1 MKSKPRILIV
11 DDHPLNRRVPAL
23 LLKQH
28 GWVCARASSGRQA
41 LTKLA
46 AARFDA
52 VLLDLSMPDISGY
65 ELCHRIRTDEALRHL
80 RVIAYTSL
88 SSNEDVIRGAGFDAL
103 LYKPFT
109 HAKLLSVLAGT
120 PAGALTS

>member
-11 DDHPLNRRVPAL
+11 DDHPLNRRVPAV

-28 GWVCARASSGRQA
+28 GWVCARASNGHQA

-46 AARFDA
+46 AAPFDA

-65 ELCHRIRTDEALRHL
+65 ELCHRIRTNEALRHL
-80 RVIAYTSL
+80 RIIAYTSL
-88 SSNEDVIRGAGFDAL
+88 SSNEEVIRAAGFDAL
-103 LYKPFT
+103 LSKPFS
-109 HAKLLSVLAGT
+109 HEKLLSLLASMR
-120 PAGALTS
+120 PEALAS

>member
-11 DDHPLNRRVPAL
+11 DDHPLNRRVPAV

-28 GWVCARASSGRQA
+28 GWICARASSGRQA

-46 AARFDA
+46 AAPFDA

-65 ELCHRIRTDEALRHL
+65 ELCHRIRTDDALKHL

-88 SSNEDVIRGAGFDAL
+88 SSNEDVIRAAGFDAL
-103 LYKPFT
+103 LSKPFT
-109 HAKLLSVLAGT
+109 HEKLLSLLAGT
-120 PAGALTS
+120 PPEARAS